1 LLALQAELLESHMEL
16 QRWHPLHLHS
26 HLVGFQPNVNPV
38 NIHLEHEFY
47 EHLNATPACVIENCN
62 TN

>member
-26 HLVGFQPNVNPV
+26 HLVGFQPNANPV
-38 NIHLEHEFY
+38 NIHSEHGFY
-47 EHLNATPACVIENCN
+47 EHSNVILDFVTENYS